1 MCRLACNVCG
11 VTTVNGSSVGS
22 SSYCRLS
29 TMCSLSVI
37 CPDRPS
43 TAGVLAFLWVLLVF
57 CLDYHL
63 PICVSV
69 CVGHKRQ
76 FTTQFTTSSFCPEA
90 LLCFYC
96 YTVSHR
102 LASMGVR
109 PAPTC
114 LGEHTIS
121 PTASTTRVLAQGRDL
136 ARRVPAILI
145 YNITNS
151 VNDAR
156 ASTGP
161 RPRAA
166 RACNSIADAH
176 RRDLVRG
183 LDILQTSHLSKD
195 TGKFSREGGYRD
207 SRPKRPL
214 GPGRVESITFV
225 AGIHEDALQDC
236 STPPNGRH
244 SDRHIVILP
253 FEGQT

>member
-1 MCRLACNVCG
+1 M
-11 VTTVNGSSVGS
+11 
-22 SSYCRLS
+22 
-29 TMCSLSVI
+29 
-37 CPDRPS
+37 
-43 TAGVLAFLWVLLVF
+43 F

-102 LASMGVR
+102 LASMCVHR
-109 PAPTC
+109 APTC

-183 LDILQTSHLSKD
+183 LDILQNLTFRRTQENFLGKEDTVIVGPSDLLARVAWNQSRSLLAYTKTPSRTAAPRPTDATPTGTS
-195 TGKFSREGGYRD
+195 
-207 SRPKRPL
+207 
-214 GPGRVESITFV
+214 
-225 AGIHEDALQDC
+225 
-236 STPPNGRH
+236 
-244 SDRHIVILP
+244 
-253 FEGQT
+253 